1 MSNAAAATAPG
12 WYFKP
17 NSEHR
22 QPEVYGGEAFIDK
35 YGCVYLGSSEE
46 KVIYLT
52 FDARLRERQ
61 RRKDAGRPQAAG
73 GAGTFFILP
82 NLVKSNTALVKRM
95 HEEGHLVGNHSY
107 SHKNM
112 SNMPFEAFEKEITDL
127 EALYAEYTGYT
138 MSKLFRP
145 PEGAFTEQT
154 LQNCARLGLTPVFW
168 SFAYADWDNNKQP
181 DPQRRRKKSFP
192 TSTTGW

>member
-52 FDARLRERQ
+52 FDAGYENGNVEKTLDVLKRQ
-61 RRKDAGRPQAAG
+61 EVPGILLYSAQYRQIQHRARQADARGRASG
-73 GAGTFFILP
+73 GQ
-82 NLVKSNTALVKRM
+82 
-95 HEEGHLVGNHSY
+95 
-107 SHKNM
+107 
-112 SNMPFEAFEKEITDL
+112 PFLFAQEYVE
-127 EALYAEYTGYT
+127 YA
-138 MSKLFRP
+138 
-145 PEGAFTEQT
+145 
-154 LQNCARLGLTPVFW
+154 V
-168 SFAYADWDNNKQP
+168 
-181 DPQRRRKKSFP
+181 
-192 TSTTGW
+192 

>member
-52 FDARLRERQ
+52 FDAGYENGNVEKTLDVLKRQ
-61 RRKDAGRPQAAG
+61 EVP
-73 GAGTFFILP
+73 GTFFILP

-154 LQNCARLGLTPVFW
+154 LQNCARLGLTPVFCP
-168 SFAYADWDNNKQP
+168 SP
-181 DPQRRRKKSFP
+181 TPTGTTISSPTRRRRRKKSFP

>member
-52 FDARLRERQ
+52 FDAGYENGNVEKTLDVLKRQ
-61 RRKDAGRPQAAG
+61 EVP
-73 GAGTFFILP
+73 GTFFILP

-95 HEEGHLVGNHSY
+95 HEEGHLAVSY
-107 SHKNM
+107 TH
-112 SNMPFEAFEKEITDL
+112 L
-127 EALYAEYTGYT
+127 
-138 MSKLFRP
+138 
-145 PEGAFTEQT
+145 T
-154 LQNCARLGLTPVFW
+154 L
-168 SFAYADWDNNKQP
+168 
-181 DPQRRRKKSFP
+181 P
-192 TSTTGW
+192 TIA